1 MELALLIYVINMLPS
16 LDDSLSFLI
25 SISLLVSI
33 ILGLIFIVNIDER
46 YESESTKEVQRKYVK
61 VSGLWFKRFI
71 IASFIMV
78 GFKVFIPSERTAY
91 MMVAGYI
98 SQSIAQS
105 EQMGK
110 VLSESGKI
118 SNKILTIINN
128 KLDTYVDETMNKV
141 EKVVESKTE
150 KSGKS

>member
-33 ILGLIFIVNIDER
+33 ILGLIFLVNLDER
-46 YESESTKEVQRKYVK
+46 YESETNKEVQRKYVK
-61 VSGLWFKRFI
+61 ISGLWFKRFI